1 MGRTEGVLVLI
12 PNKSRVDESVYP
24 SGAAAVRS
32 RMRRVTWYVSSAF
45 AVIVVVVGSL
55 GTGAARASPHA
66 PTQLRRALTVWAHF
80 PVNASNRPVVLI
92 GNDNVNAPSGGFS
105 DDDYKMA
112 FLDGSIITPTDFP
125 AGPAS
130 ADRLPVMSAA
140 EAFGL
145 LQGQPA
151 KVPTGDMTLD
161 VTSID
166 FGTGLFQTDRGVRRL
181 PAWLFQFQGVQD
193 PAEVLAISPAAL
205 FSPRQVGD
213 RESTVAATLGPNDRT
228 LTVSFAGAP
237 AGNGPCDASYA
248 MGVAESKTVVAVWV
262 HGVVTKRPAK
272 PTSTDVTNT
281 TIPVACAL
289 PAYPRHLT
297 TGLPGPLG
305 NRVVVDA
312 FSLAAVPVIHVS
324 R

>member
-1 MGRTEGVLVLI
+1 MNSNR
-12 PNKSRVDESVYP
+12 SRVGDATYP
-24 SGAAAVRS
+24 SGTAAVRS
-32 RMRRVTWYVSSAF
+32 RLRRVTWYVANAF
-45 AVIVVVVGSL
+45 VAILAVAVCL
-55 GTGAARASPHA
+55 GTGAAWASPHA
-66 PTQLRRALTVWAHF
+66 PGQIRRALAVWVHF

-92 GNDNVNAPSGGFS
+92 GDDNVNAPSGGFS
-105 DDDYKMA
+105 DNDYKIA
-112 FLDGSIITPTDFP
+112 FLDGSITTPTDFP
-125 AGPAS
+125 SGPAS
-130 ADRLPVMSAA
+130 ADQLPVMSAA

-145 LQGQPA
+145 LHGQPG
-151 KVPTGDMTLD
+151 KVPTADMRLN

-181 PAWLFQFQGVQD
+181 PAWLFSFQGVQN
-193 PAEVLAISPAAL
+193 PAEVLAVSRTAL
-205 FSPRQVGD
+205 FSPRQVGY

-248 MGVAESKTVVAVWV
+248 MDVAESKTAVAVWV
-262 HGVVTKRPAK
+262 HGVVTNRSAQ
-272 PTSTDVTNT
+272 PTSTDVSRT

-297 TGLPGPLG
+297 TSLPGPLG

-312 FSLAAVPVIHVS
+312 FSLAAVPVTRVS